1 MVRLAK
7 VLRQKSEV
15 EREFMEAVEEM
26 RQTYLRFN
34 GELILTLKGRMEN
47 VEEVEVIDIEP

>member
-7 VLRQKSEV
+7 VLREKSEV